1 MTFEQK
7 EFAAIVRLA
16 ISMAAADGV
25 FAENEK
31 KAIALELA
39 RFGVSESNMPSLFAA
54 AQAMDPAD
62 CMITVSNMRTG
73 QKEYVAAFLGTL
85 MMIDGEIA
93 DSEMKLWKLT
103 STLCGLPTMSVADAL
118 NYMANM

>member
-1 MTFEQK
+1 MTFEKK

-39 RFGVSESNMPSLFAA
+39 RF
-54 AQAMDPAD
+54 
-62 CMITVSNMRTG
+62 
-73 QKEYVAAFLGTL
+73 
-85 MMIDGEIA
+85 
-93 DSEMKLWKLT
+93 
-103 STLCGLPTMSVADAL
+103 
-118 NYMANM
+118 

>member
-1 MTFEQK
+1 MTFEKK

-39 RFGVSESNMPSLFAA
+39 RFGVSESNMPPLFAA
-54 AQAMDPAD
+54 AQAMDAAD
-62 CMITVSNMRTG
+62 CIITVSNMSTG

-85 MMIDGEIA
+85 MM
-93 DSEMKLWKLT
+93 KLLM
-103 STLCGLPTMSVADAL
+103 PR
-118 NYMANM
+118 

>member
-1 MTFEQK
+1 MHLDNQHLKTKRTMTFEQK

-39 RFGVSESNMPSLFAA
+39 RFGVSESNMP
-54 AQAMDPAD
+54 
-62 CMITVSNMRTG
+62 
-73 QKEYVAAFLGTL
+73 
-85 MMIDGEIA
+85 
-93 DSEMKLWKLT
+93 
-103 STLCGLPTMSVADAL
+103 
-118 NYMANM
+118 

>member
-1 MTFEQK
+1 MTFEKK

-31 KAIALELA
+31 KAIGLELA

-54 AQAMDPAD
+54 AQAMD
-62 CMITVSNMRTG
+62 
-73 QKEYVAAFLGTL
+73 AA
-85 MMIDGEIA
+85 E
-93 DSEMKLWKLT
+93 
-103 STLCGLPTMSVADAL
+103 AL
-118 NYMANM
+118 DYMANM

>member
-1 MTFEQK
+1 MTFEKK

-39 RFGVSESNMPSLFAA
+39 RLGVSESNMSSFCLLQRKQWMLQIASL
-54 AQAMDPAD
+54 
-62 CMITVSNMRTG
+62 R
-73 QKEYVAAFLGTL
+73 Y
-85 MMIDGEIA
+85 
-93 DSEMKLWKLT
+93 LT
-103 STLCGLPTMSVADAL
+103 
-118 NYMANM
+118 